1 MPKTQAV
8 SHVRVSGQGQVRGD
22 GPARQRRAIQR
33 YASTHKIA
41 VIEEFADL
49 GVSGATELA
58 DRPGLAALLDRVEH
72 NGVSLVLVERADRLA
87 RDLMIQEV
95 TIDAFTRAGVRVV
108 TSEGVD
114 LTTDDGDPTRRL
126 IRQILGAVSEFDK
139 SVVVLKLRAARERI
153 RRREGRCE
161 GRKPY
166 GYHPAEQARH
176 PSHQGVETEASRGTP
191 AELCLYRG
199 SAQQCGTDKQSGPSL
214 DAPARAP
221 SGRLD
226 AGFCFVAGEV
236 FPWCL
241 GEREYRGTSF
251 SATRCV
257 WSTCFRFGRMS
268 TVRLDAVLRFADG

>member
-8 SHVRVSGQGQVRGD
+8 SYVRVSGGGQVRGD

-126 IRQILGAVSEFDK
+126 IRQILGAVAEFDK

-166 GYHPAEQARH
+166 GYHPAEQAVIRRIKALRRK
-176 PSHQGVETEASRGTP
+176 PRGGRRLSFASIADRLNSEGATNRAGRPWTP
-191 AELCLYRG
+191 QRVH
-199 SAQQCGTDKQSGPSL
+199 
-214 DAPARAP
+214 RV
-221 SGRLD
+221 
-226 AGFCFVAGEV
+226 VA
-236 FPWCL
+236 
-241 GEREYRGTSF
+241 
-251 SATRCV
+251 
-257 WSTCFRFGRMS
+257 
-268 TVRLDAVLRFADG
+268 

>member
-1 MPKTQAV
+1 M
-8 SHVRVSGQGQVRGD
+8 
-22 GPARQRRAIQR
+22 ARQ
-33 YASTHKIA
+33 SSPIA
-41 VIEEFADL
+41 
-49 GVSGATELA
+49 
-58 DRPGLAALLDRVEH
+58 LAALLDRVEH

-166 GYHPAEQARH
+166 GHHPAEQAVIRRIKALRRK
-176 PSHQGVETEASRGTP
+176 PRGGRRLSFASIADRLNTEGLTNRAGRAWTPQRVHQV
-191 AELCLYRG
+191 
-199 SAQQCGTDKQSGPSL
+199 
-214 DAPARAP
+214 
-221 SGRLD
+221 
-226 AGFCFVAGEV
+226 VA
-236 FPWCL
+236 
-241 GEREYRGTSF
+241 
-251 SATRCV
+251 
-257 WSTCFRFGRMS
+257 
-268 TVRLDAVLRFADG
+268 